1 MKKHYKQLLVF
12 VVLMLPVLAFSQG
25 AAPKGGSSK
34 LSDQKEPITSH
45 AQRSAAKRQWWEQR
59 RNEWAEKKKI
69 KDHAKRLQ
77 TKDVLKRMKK
87 DRKKAERHTENKR
100 EPFYIRWFSR

>member
-1 MKKHYKQLLVF
+1 MKKFYRYILLIAIFAVP
-12 VVLMLPVLAFSQG
+12 MLAFSQG
-25 AAPKGGSSK
+25 GAAKIP
-34 LSDQKEPITSH
+34 DQKEPIASH
-45 AQRSAAKRQWWEQR
+45 SQRSAAKRQWWEQR

-77 TKDVLKRMKK
+77 TKNVIKRMKK
-87 DRKKAERHTENKR
+87 DRQKAERHTENKR